1 MLSSKAIVAGAWR
14 ETALTVRGG
23 DGELAGMSSSPAKVP
38 VGLLVKLGVV
48 AVALGVLAVLAL
60 RGVDLRG
67 LVNQAFD
74 SIRSAGPWV
83 YFGSIAVL
91 PAFGFPISLFYFTA
105 GPAFAAQMTLPG
117 VIAAALAAL
126 AVNFALSYWL
136 AHRALRPMAEW
147 LLSHTK
153 FRVPRVSPENELT
166 VAVLVRVT
174 PGPPL
179 FLQSYILGLSGV
191 RFRVYMAV
199 SMAAQVV
206 YCSGFIVFGKAL
218 MEGKGGMAVMGAGL
232 LVAAVALVQILRKR
246 LAKRDAGQA

>member
-1 MLSSKAIVAGAWR
+1 MLSLAAPHDMLSSKAIVAGAWR

-105 GPAFAAQMTLPG
+105 GPAFAG
-117 VIAAALAAL
+117 W
-126 AVNFALSYWL
+126 AV
-136 AHRALRPMAEW
+136 
-147 LLSHTK
+147 
-153 FRVPRVSPENELT
+153 
-166 VAVLVRVT
+166 
-174 PGPPL
+174 
-179 FLQSYILGLSGV
+179 
-191 RFRVYMAV
+191 
-199 SMAAQVV
+199 
-206 YCSGFIVFGKAL
+206 
-218 MEGKGGMAVMGAGL
+218 
-232 LVAAVALVQILRKR
+232 
-246 LAKRDAGQA
+246 